1 MKMEKCGSDCLEELV
16 KFTLSNS
23 QNYHIALSTEFCS
36 TLLKDDPT
44 QPSSSLD
51 LLEGVPLYPLY
62 KRLALV
68 LLKCMDSQTFFWT
81 GSCNSSVTNEID
93 NASVQKKHS
102 EWHKLILDK
111 ISEILNILKSLS
123 FEIHVQE
130 PFFSQLKDGLK
141 TVEGRCAGGKYS
153 RFQCFTILKIC
164 DMPMSYMLP
173 ISLLFIFPFNFWNIW
188 FSLSRIGLGN
198 LILVNKSVVFEVQ
211 GIRWYPTFAD
221 MLETENLGKVLPGV
235 DSVEKGV
242 EIYRRFYTEEKEKS
256 NGVLAIGVSKHTL
269 QPYIPLANLFSE
281 LSYEGVQGLLGLMHT
296 AGTIPDALPPPRSTL
311 LASFS
316 LLCNPDVRN
325 SLTLGARAL
334 AKHACRSSS
343 GYWGSLDGGDSNKN
357 RLAMDVIKRLIAHCC
372 WVNMHV
378 VPPHGT
384 VFEIRV
390 AEGYG
395 ARWTEDGSKSP
406 TWKMVTQKDGNT
418 SSATIKAS
426 KSKVL
431 MDSYGYLKVQ
441 IWGLN

>member
-1 MKMEKCGSDCLEELV
+1 MKMECGSDCLEELV

-93 NASVQKKHS
+93 IASVQKKHS

-111 ISEILNILKSLS
+111 ISEILNILKSVS

-130 PFFSQLKDGLK
+130 PFFSQLKGRKFYHSLLTADGLK

-211 GIRWYPTFAD
+211 EIRWYPTFAD

-296 AGTIPDALPPPRSTL
+296 AGTIPD
-311 LASFS
+311 
-316 LLCNPDVRN
+316 
-325 SLTLGARAL
+325 
-334 AKHACRSSS
+334 
-343 GYWGSLDGGDSNKN
+343 SNKN

-395 ARWTEDGSKSP
+395 ARWIEDGSKVFYWILRALHGRWSLKRME
-406 TWKMVTQKDGNT
+406 TL
-418 SSATIKAS
+418 
-426 KSKVL
+426 VL
-431 MDSYGYLKVQ
+431 QQLK
-441 IWGLN
+441 LRNRKC

>member
-1 MKMEKCGSDCLEELV
+1 MKMECGSDCLEELV

-93 NASVQKKHS
+93 IASVQKKHS

-111 ISEILNILKSLS
+111 ISEILNILKSVS

-153 RFQCFTILKIC
+153 R
-164 DMPMSYMLP
+164 
-173 ISLLFIFPFNFWNIW
+173 
-188 FSLSRIGLGN
+188 IGLGN

-211 GIRWYPTFAD
+211 EIRWYPTFAD

-296 AGTIPDALPPPRSTL
+296 AGTIPD
-311 LASFS
+311 
-316 LLCNPDVRN
+316 
-325 SLTLGARAL
+325 
-334 AKHACRSSS
+334 
-343 GYWGSLDGGDSNKN
+343 SNKN

-395 ARWTEDGSKSP
+395 ARWIEDGSKVFYWILRALHGRWSLKRME
-406 TWKMVTQKDGNT
+406 TL
-418 SSATIKAS
+418 
-426 KSKVL
+426 VL
-431 MDSYGYLKVQ
+431 QQLK
-441 IWGLN
+441 LRNRKC